1 MATSINKQI
10 AKNKRNTVFIMIIFI
25 AIVSAIGALFV
36 WLTGDE
42 RLLGIFMI
50 IVAIH
55 AKAANKAVKINFF
68 NFSFVITNP
77 LFCFFINIAHA
88 WTFEKNQI

>member
-50 IVAIH
+50 IATVYAGVQYFLTNLLSFRPAQSQSRKMIIRAIM
-55 AKAANKAVKINFF
+55 K
-68 NFSFVITNP
+68 
-77 LFCFFINIAHA
+77 
-88 WTFEKNQI
+88 